1 MKCIPLKQQDKAEF
15 EFVEVKEKLDL
26 PGIEWNS
33 KLSPTQ
39 VEKNFLR
46 RIK

>member
-1 MKCIPLKQQDKAEF
+1 MKQQNEDSF

-33 KLSPTQ
+33 KLCPTQ
-39 VEKNFLR
+39 V
-46 RIK
+46 